1 MGNAPG
7 SMRAQ
12 PWMALSCEVT
22 RPRRRRTE
30 SSLGQRCQG
39 AGPMYVCTWRQARGD
54 ILMRV

>member
-30 SSLGQRCQG
+30 SSLGQLC
-39 AGPMYVCTWRQARGD
+39 QARVLCMCAHGVK
-54 ILMRV
+54 RAVTF